1 MLYRVPITAQGELPM
16 TMIQLFNYAGIFVFA
31 ATGALA
37 ASRRQL
43 DIIAFI
49 FLAAVTGIGGGTLR
63 DLILGVPV
71 FWVKDPGNLLVCA
84 GAAVLVYFSANL
96 LESRYRV
103 LLWLDAIGLAAYSVI
118 GAAKSLALGFD
129 WSIAVVTGIMT
140 ATFGGIL
147 RDIISG
153 EPSVLMRRE
162 IYVTAALA
170 GSVAYIILHA
180 LSFELELSAI
190 AAALAAFV
198 VRGGALYFGWALP
211 TYHKPGRTPEEL
223 KREGY
228 IRSK

>member
-118 GAAKSLALGFD
+118 GAAKSLALSFD

-162 IYVTAALA
+162 VYVTAALA
-170 GSVAYIILHA
+170 GSVTYIILHA